1 MEASLLTAECTI
13 SSALERRESRGAHQR
28 SDFKKT
34 NFNENKNYAVSLIN
48 NKLFIESI
56 NLKNLDKELEKMI
69 KKDRKEYDFK
79 GVYLNKFLN
88 VYIY

>member
-1 MEASLLTAECTI
+1 MIL
-13 SSALERRESRGAHQR
+13 
-28 SDFKKT
+28 KT

-79 GVYLNKFLN
+79 GRLLE
-88 VYIY
+88 